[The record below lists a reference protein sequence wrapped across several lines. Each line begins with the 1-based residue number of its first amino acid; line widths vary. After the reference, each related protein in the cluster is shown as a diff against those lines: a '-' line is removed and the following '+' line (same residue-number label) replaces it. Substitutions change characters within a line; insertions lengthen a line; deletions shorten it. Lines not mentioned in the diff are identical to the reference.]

1 MSAGRGHP
9 GGVPGCSGEGEAGD
23 PRNGGMCASGEGE
36 GRVGGEK
43 EGKWER
49 GSKGKEGRR
58 RVRGKKRG
66 E

>member
-23 PRNGGMCASGEGE
+23 PRNGGVCASGEGE
-36 GRVGGEK
+36 GRVG
-43 EGKWER
+43 
-49 GSKGKEGRR
+49 EGRR
-58 RVRGKKRG
+58 RVSGREGVRERKGGG